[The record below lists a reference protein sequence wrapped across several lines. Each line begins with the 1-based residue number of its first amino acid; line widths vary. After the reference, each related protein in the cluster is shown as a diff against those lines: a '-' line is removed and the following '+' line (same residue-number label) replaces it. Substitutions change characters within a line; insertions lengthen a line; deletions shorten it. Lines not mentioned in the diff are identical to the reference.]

1 VVAVYLP
8 NTPQIFFTFWA
19 LAKLNA
25 VAAMINS
32 NQTGAPL
39 THSVTIAKAK
49 LIVAHVTN
57 YQAIRDVEHE
67 LPHANITVL
76 SYDEPVSEK
85 CPYQTYDMK
94 DFRRTGK
101 SDEIRRTL
109 KVDTTDALCYIYT
122 R

>member
-1 VVAVYLP
+1 
-8 NTPQIFFTFWA
+8 
-19 LAKLNA
+19 
-25 VAAMINS
+25 MINS

-49 LIVAHVTN
+49 LIVAHGTN

-67 LPHANITVL
+67 LPHTNIAVL
-76 SYDEPVSEK
+76 GYDEPVSEK
-85 CPYQTYDMK
+85 SPYQTYDMK

-109 KVDTTDALCYIYT
+109 KVDTGDALCYIYT